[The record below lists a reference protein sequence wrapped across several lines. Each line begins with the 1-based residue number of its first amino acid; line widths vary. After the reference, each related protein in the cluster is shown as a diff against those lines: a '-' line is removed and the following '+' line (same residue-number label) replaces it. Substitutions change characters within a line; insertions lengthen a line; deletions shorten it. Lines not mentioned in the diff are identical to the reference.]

1 MSAKQQEQNANV
13 AVDPAPLLD
22 LFAAIAEAD
31 QPAQVA
37 QVLAA
42 RLSAL
47 CACSDVSVWWSL
59 HWPGGREGAPQRALS
74 AARLA
79 LLERCLKGESGH
91 EVSAAGDVH
100 CYCLHRSADGP
111 AAFLL
116 CRAQSPA
123 TAPDQHPWWGAFL
136 AAVGR
141 RWHDLLELKRQEETL
156 ARMGHSEHL
165 QRALF
170 DIADMASSDLDMS
183 DMLRQLHRI
192 VGGLMYAENFFI
204 ALYDKSRDAIRFVYY
219 VDVEDPELV
228 DPQHWVPLAD
238 FERALTWYLI
248 RDGRPL
254 RGASHELRRQVS
266 GPLRLMGADSAD
278 WMGVPMQSGS
288 EIRGVIVVQN
298 YHQGD
303 CFSEAD
309 QNLLSFVASHILTAL
324 ERKKSQE
331 ELEQAVA
338 ERTREL
344 AAEVEERQRGEKLQR
359 SLFHI
364 AELAS
369 GEGSA
374 ESLYQQLHRVIDR
387 LITAPNFYIALLSD
401 DGEQLSFP
409 YYCDESGRQPGA
421 RKLGTGLTEYLLREG
436 RPLLLNAHDIA
447 RLIEIGESKS
457 SGSPSECWMGVPLKT
472 GARVWGAI
480 VVQSYSHK
488 VRYGSRELELLTF
501 VSRQVGYTVERR
513 RAAEE
518 LREAHAALEQR
529 VEERTRELR
538 EQIAV
543 REKIEERLKHE
554 VMHDSLTGLPNRAY
568 LRDRLER
575 VLAVRRR
582 GQRPDFAVL
591 YADVDRFKV
600 INDSLGHLAGDEVLK
615 EVARRFATC
624 VREPDVVARL
634 GGDEFAILLEEI
646 PGPEIPVRVAQRIIN
661 AMSEPMIVQGKEVS
675 TSSSV
680 GVAMGDRRYR
690 HADDVLR
697 DADVAMYRAKRG
709 GRKRFEIFD
718 AAANEQAIQVLD
730 LEADIRRAIAS
741 RAFQPWFQP
750 IVRMVDRSI
759 VGYEA
764 LLRWK
769 HETRG
774 WLAPAAFLDV
784 AEENGSIEAIDWLV
798 WEQACR
804 QAIGLAAGMYVTIN
818 VSARYFRKED
828 FDERLLGVIRSTGL
842 APSMVRIE
850 ITEGALMHNPESVI
864 AILGRLRAEGVLAA
878 VDDFG
883 TGYSSLSYVHRF
895 PLRTLKIDRSF
906 VCELGKQGDS
916 GSRAVIRSIL
926 TLAHSLG
933 LEAVAEGVETEQQA
947 EALIAMG
954 CALAQGYLF
963 AKPAPF
969 PD

>member
-1 MSAKQQEQNANV
+1 MTAKQIESASIS
-13 AVDPAPLLD
+13 AAGSPELA
-22 LFAAIAEAD
+22 LFAAIAEAEG
-31 QPAQVA
+31 PLELAQRVA
-37 QVLAA
+37 K
-42 RLSAL
+42 AL
-47 CACSDVSVWWSL
+47 PGVCAVAEVSLWWSL
-59 HWPGGREGAPQRALS
+59 NWPGERQGAPQRALS

-79 LLERCLKGESGH
+79 LLERCFASPGGH
-91 EVSAAGDVH
+91 EVSSAGDVH
-100 CYCLHRSADGP
+100 CYRLHASNDGP

-116 CRAQSPA
+116 CRAESAEQ
-123 TAPDQHPWWGAFL
+123 APHALAYWDVLL
-136 AAVGR
+136 AALSR
-141 RWHDLLELKRQEETL
+141 RWNDLLELQRRDETV
-156 ARMGHSEHL
+156 ARMEHSERL

-170 DIADMASSDLDMS
+170 DIADMAGSDLDMS

-192 VGGLMYAENFFI
+192 VGGLMYADNFCI
-204 ALYDKSRDAIRFVYY
+204 ALYDKSRDAIRFVYF

-228 DPQHWVPLAD
+228 DPQNWIQLAD
-238 FERALTWYLI
+238 FERSLTWYLI

-266 GPLRLMGADSAD
+266 GPLKLVGSDSAD

-288 EIRGVIVVQN
+288 EIRGIIVVQH
-298 YHQGD
+298 YHQPNV
-303 CFSEAD
+303 FSEAD

-331 ELEQAVA
+331 ELERRVA

-369 GEGSA
+369 GEGSV
-374 ESLYQQLHRVIDR
+374 ESFYQQLHRVIDR
-387 LITAPNFYIALLSD
+387 LITAPNFYVALLT
-401 DGEQLSFP
+401 DGGTELDFP
-409 YYCDESGRQPGA
+409 YYADESGRSPGHRA
-421 RKLGTGLTEYLLREG
+421 MGQGLTEYLMRQG
-436 RPLLLNAHDIA
+436 QPMLLSASDVEELQE
-447 RLIEIGESKS
+447 RGEIKR
-457 SGSPSECWMGVPLKT
+457 SGAPSESWMGVPLKT
-472 GARVWGAI
+472 GNRVWGAI
-480 VVQSYSHK
+480 VSQSYNEQ
-488 VRYGSRELELLTF
+488 VRYGTRELELLTF

-518 LREAHAALEQR
+518 LRSAHAELERR

-575 VLAVRRR
+575 VLAMRRR
-582 GQRPDFAVL
+582 GHKPDFAVL

-615 EVARRFATC
+615 EVARRFVSC

-634 GGDEFAILLEEI
+634 GGDEFAILLEEV
-646 PGPEIPVRVAQRIIN
+646 PGMEIPVRVAQRIIN
-661 AMSEPMIVQGKEVS
+661 AMSEPMFVLGKEIS

-697 DADVAMYRAKRG
+697 DADIAMYRAKRG

-718 AAANEQAIQVLD
+718 AATNQQAIQVLD
-730 LEADIRRAIAS
+730 MEADIRHSVADR
-741 RAFQPWFQP
+741 RFHPWFQP
-750 IVRMVDRSI
+750 IVRLADRGK

-764 LLRWK
+764 LMRWD
-769 HETRG
+769 HASRG

-784 AEENGSIEAIDWLV
+784 AEENGSIEAIDWQV
-798 WEQACR
+798 WESACR
-804 QAIGLAAGMYVTIN
+804 QALSLPEAMYITIN
-818 VSARYFRKED
+818 VSARYFRKDD
-828 FDERLLGVIRSTGL
+828 FDSRLMGMIRSAGI
-842 APSMVRIE
+842 APARIRIE
-850 ITEGALMHNPESVI
+850 ITEGALMHNPETVI
-864 AILGRLRAEGVLAA
+864 SILGRLRAEGVLAA

-895 PLRTLKIDRSF
+895 PLRSLKIDRSF
-906 VCELGKQGDS
+906 VSELGQQGDS

-926 TLAHSLG
+926 TLANSLG
-933 LEAVAEGVETEQQA
+933 LETVAEGVETEQQA

-954 CALAQGYLF
+954 CSLGQGYLF
-963 AKPAPF
+963 AKPAPLA
-969 PD
+969 